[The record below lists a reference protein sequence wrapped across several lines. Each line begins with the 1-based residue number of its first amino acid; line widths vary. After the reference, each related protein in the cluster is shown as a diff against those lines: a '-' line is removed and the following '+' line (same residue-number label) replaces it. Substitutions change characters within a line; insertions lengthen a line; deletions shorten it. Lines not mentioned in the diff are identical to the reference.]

1 MSTTKSNKCGIH
13 SDGFSLPASLIFV
26 YHVIVSDFTRF
37 YAPFA
42 LPHQGKRLDEEHAL
56 RLNGVI
62 LQENSSIRRNYPAML
77 HAGLACIIMAS
88 ETLLLLVWI
97 L

>member
-1 MSTTKSNKCGIH
+1 MEFIAT
-13 SDGFSLPASLIFV
+13 DSLSASLIFV
-26 YHVIVSDFTRF
+26 YHVIVSGFTRF

-42 LPHQGKRLDEEHAL
+42 LRHLGKRLDEEHAFG
-56 RLNGVI
+56 LNGVI
-62 LQENSSIRRNYPAML
+62 LQENSSIPYNYPAML
-77 HAGLACIIMAS
+77 HAGFACIIMAS

>member
-1 MSTTKSNKCGIH
+1 MEFIAT
-13 SDGFSLPASLIFV
+13 DSLSASLIFV
-26 YHVIVSDFTRF
+26 YHVIVSGFTRF

-42 LPHQGKRLDEEHAL
+42 LRHLGKRFDEEHAFG
-56 RLNGVI
+56 LNGVI
-62 LQENSSIRRNYPAML
+62 LQENSSIPCSYPAML
-77 HAGLACIIMAS
+77 HAGFACIIMAS

>member
-1 MSTTKSNKCGIH
+1 MEFIAT
-13 SDGFSLPASLIFV
+13 DSLSASLFFV
-26 YHVIVSDFTRF
+26 YNVIVSDITRF
-37 YAPFA
+37 YALFA
-42 LPHQGKRLDEEHAL
+42 LRHLGKRLDEEHEL

-62 LQENSSIRRNYPAML
+62 LQVPYPRNYPAML
-77 HAGLACIIMAS
+77 QAGFACIIMAS